1 MYAFSQ
7 KTIWSSRIDA
17 GSEGRVFIDT
27 GVTWIISENWATRL
41 YASSKFFDYENGKQG
56 DADWYMYD
64 ASESGVG
71 LSISYLF

>member
-27 GVTWIISENWATRL
+27 GVTWIFSENWATRL